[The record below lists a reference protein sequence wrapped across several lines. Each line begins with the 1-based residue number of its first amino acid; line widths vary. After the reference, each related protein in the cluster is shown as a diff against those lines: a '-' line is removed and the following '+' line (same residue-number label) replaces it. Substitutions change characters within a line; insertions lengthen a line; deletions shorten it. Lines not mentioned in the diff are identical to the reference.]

1 MGMNDFIGLI
11 CTSDWG
17 TMWFGPLSISW
28 QNSMGMYSLLP
39 RREWGNTLI
48 IFQDREFLLH

>member
-1 MGMNDFIGLI
+1 MNDFIGMI

-28 QNSMGMYSLLP
+28 QNSLGAQALLP
-39 RREWGNTLI
+39 RRTWGNTLV
-48 IFQDREFLLH
+48 IFKSREFLFH

>member
-1 MGMNDFIGLI
+1 MNDFFGLI

-17 TMWFGPLSISW
+17 CIWFGPFSINW

-39 RREWGNTLI
+39 NRKWGSTLI
-48 IFQDREFLLH
+48 IFQGREFLLH